1 MATKRA
7 QRNMVLGQQTLRQVE
22 VTERR
27 ESWHARIHADLA
39 ARGVAPTM
47 CDAIA
52 VELGAHARFDELTAE
67 AYHAMIDGAVL
78 ACGACDPQRLNTPD
92 VVGAGAGDLEEV
104 REIERMMQAFA
115 AELRKLDESLGV
127 LSAYVQRM
135 RKHPDPPREPPERG
149 RRTLH

>member
-7 QRNMVLGQQTLRQVE
+7 QRNMVLAQRTLQQVE
-22 VTERR
+22 ATERR

-39 ARGVAPTM
+39 ARGIPSTM

-52 VELGAHARFDELTAE
+52 AKLGAHAHFDELSAE
-67 AYHAMIDGAVL
+67 AYRAMIDGAVL
-78 ACGACDPQRLNTPD
+78 ACGARNPEEREAPD
-92 VVGAGAGDLEEV
+92 VVSDPAEV

-115 AELRKLDESLGV
+115 GELRKLDESLEV

-135 RKHPDPPREPPERG
+135 RKRPDPPREPAERV